1 MQQPAA
7 SSEFDFVGKMI
18 YYANQSRGAPDLVVS
33 EEVIT
38 SEEKVIFACIN

>member
-18 YYANQSRGAPDLVVS
+18 YYANQSHGAPEVVVS

-38 SEEKVIFACIN
+38 SEEKVIFVCIN